1 MKKNPVDEYLK
12 KRKNSNRHRN
22 KLLAVILSLSM
33 AVFFT
38 VNMGLRLTGITMTGD
53 GDTAA
58 AQSSNDTAES
68 TAETVNEE
76 VTPEAAE
83 NTAAPEN
90 SAGGVPQLLIQ

>member
-22 KLLAVILSLSM
+22 KLLAVILTLSM
-33 AVFFT
+33 AVFLT

-58 AQSSNDTAES
+58 VKSSHDTAES
-68 TAETVNEE
+68 TAETVSEE

-90 SAGGVPQLLIQ
+90 SAGGGSLNC

>member
-12 KRKNSNRHRN
+12 KRKNSNRRRN

-58 AQSSNDTAES
+58 AES

-90 SAGGVPQLLIQ
+90 SAGGGSLNC

>member
-22 KLLAVILSLSM
+22 KLLAVILTLSM

-38 VNMGLRLTGITMTGD
+38 VNMGLRLTGITMT

-90 SAGGVPQLLIQ
+90 SAGGGSLNC